1 MNILQSAK
9 LILEGKPVI
18 PSLDMSLLKREL
30 IRIQSL
36 LDKETKGKFK
46 IDMKYKVGKDSHLS
60 INIDIEGDEDMFG
73 YIEMTSEAGGYE
85 DTVAM
90 GIDSENV
97 FEAYTY
103 DAKELKKIG
112 ISHVKKLVKLYKENS
127 Y

>member
-1 MNILQSAK
+1 MMATVYKSTGSWYVVQDE
-9 LILEGKPVI
+9 EGKVFNA
-18 PSLDMSLLKREL
+18 
-30 IRIQSL
+30 RI
-36 LDKETKGKFK
+36 KGKFK
-46 IDMKYKVGKDSHLS
+46 IDMKYKVEKDGHLS

-85 DTVAM
+85 DSVAM